1 MNDMVI
7 KDMIKNGKVSY
18 CVDDEVIVFKRKPNG
33 HPRSLKDGVSYFIK
47 KVELDGHLIIS
58 EKSGDGN
65 GWLQPIKVH
74 KMYMINKSILRD
86 VKINLL
92 LNETK

>member
-1 MNDMVI
+1 
-7 KDMIKNGKVSY
+7 MIKRGEISY
-18 CVDDEVIVFKRKPNG
+18 QVGDEVVVFKRKPNG

-65 GWLQPIKVH
+65 GWQQPIKVH
-74 KMYMINKSILRD
+74 KMYMMNKSLFRQIKLNLILD
-86 VKINLL
+86 K
-92 LNETK
+92 TK